1 MSNFSPLEIP
11 EMIELPVEL
20 PTENPTARLD
30 SWLASQL
37 SDLSRSRLQKLIEQG
52 QVKVNTQICLEKQR
66 LIKNGDRLV
75 VTIPLVQPLEVKAE
89 AMPLDILYED
99 SSLII
104 INKPAGLVV
113 HKPHIKSIDF

>member
-1 MSNFSPLEIP
+1 MSNVSPSETPAIIALS
-11 EMIELPVEL
+11 VEL
-20 PTENPTARLD
+20 LTENPAVRLD
-30 SWLASQL
+30 SWLAAQL

-66 LIKNGDRLV
+66 LLKNGDRLV

-89 AMPLDILYED
+89 AIPLDILYED

-104 INKPAGLVV
+104 INKLANTL
-113 HKPHIKSIDF
+113 S